1 MDINVLGQAL
11 KPCSFEPL
19 TGFFRDGCCRTDESD
34 QGEHIVCVVLSTKF
48 LSFSQQRG
56 NDLSTPR
63 PEYGFAGLKA
73 GDQWCLCAKRW
84 LEALQGGAAPQII
97 LAATHEN
104 ILDLI
109 SLETL
114 VEYAIDR
121 PVFKSPN

>member
-11 KPCSFEPL
+11 QPCSFEPL
-19 TGFFRDGCCRTDESD
+19 TGFFRDGCCRTDKTD
-34 QGEHIVCVVLSTKF
+34 IGEHIVCVVLSTKF

-73 GDQWCLCAKRW
+73 GDRWCLCATRW
-84 LEALQGGAAPQII
+84 LEALQAGAAPQIV

-114 VEYAIDR
+114 VEYGVDR
-121 PVFKSPN
+121 PVFKD

>member
-11 KPCSFEPL
+11 QPCSFAPL
-19 TGFFRDGCCRTDESD
+19 TGFFRDGCCRTDKTD
-34 QGEHIVCVVLSTKF
+34 RGEHIVCVVLSTEF
-48 LSFSQQRG
+48 LNFSKQRG

-63 PEYGFAGLKA
+63 PEYGFTGLKA
-73 GDQWCLCAKRW
+73 GEQWCLCATRW
-84 LEALQGGAAPQII
+84 LEALQAGAAPQIV

-114 VEYAIDR
+114 VEYGIDR
-121 PVFKSPN
+121 PTFKS

>member
-19 TGFFRDGCCRTDESD
+19 TGFFCDGCCRTDETD
-34 QGEHIVCVVLSTKF
+34 TGEHIVCVVLSTQF

-73 GDQWCLCAKRW
+73 GDQWCLCATRW
-84 LEALQGGAAPQII
+84 LEALQAGAAPQII

-114 VEYAIDR
+114 VEYGIDR
-121 PVFKSPN
+121 PTFTA

>member
-1 MDINVLGQAL
+1 MDINVLGQEL
-11 KPCSFEPL
+11 KPCSFDPL
-19 TGFFRDGCCRTDESD
+19 TGFFRDGCCRTDETD
-34 QGEHIVCVVLSTKF
+34 IGEHIVCVVLSTKF

-73 GDQWCLCAKRW
+73 GDQWCLCATRW
-84 LEALQGGAAPQII
+84 LEALQAGAAPQIV

-114 VEYAIDR
+114 VEYGIDR
-121 PVFKSPN
+121 PTFSS

>member
-1 MDINVLGQAL
+1 MQLNVLGQAL
-11 KPCSFEPL
+11 QSCSFDPL
-19 TGFFRDGCCRTDESD
+19 TGFFRDGCCRTDDSD
-34 QGEHIVCVVLSTKF
+34 VGSHIVCAKLTAEF
-48 LSFSQQRG
+48 LSFSKQRG

-73 GDQWCLCAKRW
+73 GDQWCLCATRW
-84 LEALQGGAAPQII
+84 LEALQAGAAPQIV

-114 VEYAIDR
+114 VEYGIDR
-121 PVFKSPN
+121 PVFKDER

>member
-1 MDINVLGQAL
+1 MQLNVLGQAL
-11 KPCSFEPL
+11 QPCSFDPL
-19 TGFFRDGCCRTDESD
+19 TGFFRDGCCRTDDSD
-34 QGEHIVCVVLSTKF
+34 AGSHIVCAKLTAEF
-48 LSFSQQRG
+48 LSFSKQRG

-73 GDQWCLCAKRW
+73 GDQWCLCATRW
-84 LEALQGGAAPQII
+84 LEALQAGAAPQIV

-114 VEYAIDR
+114 VEYGIDR
-121 PVFKSPN
+121 PTFTA

>member
-1 MDINVLGQAL
+1 MDVNVLGQAL
-11 KPCSFEPL
+11 QPCSFDPL
-19 TGFFRDGCCRTDESD
+19 TGFFRDGCCRTDETD
-34 QGEHIVCVVLSTKF
+34 RGEHIVCVVLNTKF

-73 GDQWCLCAKRW
+73 GDQWCLCATRW
-84 LEALQGGAAPQII
+84 LEALQAGAAPQIV

-114 VEYAIDR
+114 VEYGIDR
-121 PVFKSPN
+121 PTFK

>member
-1 MDINVLGQAL
+1 MQLNVLGQAL
-11 KPCSFEPL
+11 QPCSFDPL
-19 TGFFRDGCCRTDESD
+19 TGFFRDGCCRTDETD
-34 QGEHIVCVVLSTKF
+34 IGEHIVCVVLSTKF

-63 PEYGFAGLKA
+63 PEYGFTGLKA
-73 GDQWCLCAKRW
+73 CDQWCLCATRW
-84 LEALQGGAAPQII
+84 LEALKAGAAPQIV

-114 VEYAIDR
+114 VEYGIDR
-121 PVFKSPN
+121 PVFKS

>member
-1 MDINVLGQAL
+1 MQLNVLGQTL
-11 KPCSFEPL
+11 LPCSFDPL
-19 TGFFRDGCCRTDESD
+19 TGFFRDGCCRTDDSD
-34 QGEHIVCVVLSTKF
+34 AGSHIVCAKLTAEF
-48 LSFSQQRG
+48 LSFSKQRG

-73 GDQWCLCAKRW
+73 GDQWCLCATRW
-84 LEALQGGAAPQII
+84 LEALQAGAAPQIV

-114 VEYAIDR
+114 VEYGIDR
-121 PVFKSPN
+121 PVFKK

>member
-11 KPCSFEPL
+11 KPCSFDPL
-19 TGFFRDGCCRTDESD
+19 TGFFRDGCCRTDD
-34 QGEHIVCVVLSTKF
+34 TDIGEHIVCVVLDAKF

-73 GDQWCLCAKRW
+73 GDQWCLCATRW
-84 LEALQGGAAPQII
+84 LEALQAGAAPQIV

-114 VEYAIDR
+114 VEYGIDR
-121 PVFKSPN
+121 ATFNS